1 MFVGEKSTFYLRF
14 SNEKIL
20 SNLRNKILHSKN
32 WTKIDETS
40 DNKMWIPK
48 SSIIHKEL
56 SVKNKSL
63 KNIIRFLNSWK
74 FSKKFF
80 DKRNINY
87 RFY

>member
-40 DNKMWIPK
+40 DNKDVDTK
-48 SSIIHKEL
+48 KF
-56 SVKNKSL
+56 N
-63 KNIIRFLNSWK
+63 NSYGTI
-74 FSKKFF
+74 SKK
-80 DKRNINY
+80 
-87 RFY
+87 